1 MIAVVVA
8 FLTAVLDPTTGQLAA
23 GAART
28 APAYLTPDTAL
39 EHATAAATAARVY
52 HVDPALLLSIAWHE
66 SRYSVA
72 AVGPEVHG
80 VSCGVMTPEPV
91 ARCPRATLL
100 GGYMA
105 GAAHLRTWLDATHDL
120 HTALTGYAGGY
131 ALIAACARGEKLHGC
146 DTPAVFL
153 GRARAI
159 RVRGAS

>member
-1 MIAVVVA
+1 MIAVVIA
-8 FLTAVLDPTTGQLAA
+8 FLTAVADPTTDDLAA

-52 HVDPALLLSIAWHE
+52 RVDAALLLSIAWHE

-72 AVGPEVHG
+72 AVGPEARG

-91 ARCPRATLL
+91 ARCPRATML
-100 GGYMA
+100 GGYLA
-105 GAAHLRTWLDATHDL
+105 GAAHLRTWLDATHDE
-120 HTALTGYAGGY
+120 HTALLGYAGGY

-146 DTPAVFL
+146 TTPAVFV

-159 RVRGAS
+159 RTGRSS